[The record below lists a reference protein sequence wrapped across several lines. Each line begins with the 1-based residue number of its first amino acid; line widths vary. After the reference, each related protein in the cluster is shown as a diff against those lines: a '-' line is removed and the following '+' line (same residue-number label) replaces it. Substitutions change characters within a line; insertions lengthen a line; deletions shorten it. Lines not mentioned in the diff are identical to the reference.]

1 MITNPPTF
9 TNFIKKK
16 KVDWHITKE
25 YEYWGWMKI
34 YYYLHGIMHAQK
46 LFTLVLLVNTCT
58 NDLHNL
64 HKSVNEIYIHKSGSN
79 DFGHSS
85 VNVLYLTL

>member
-1 MITNPPTF
+1 
-9 TNFIKKK
+9 
-16 KVDWHITKE
+16 
-25 YEYWGWMKI
+25 MKI

-64 HKSVNEIYIHKSGSN
+64 QIKVSMKFMYTRVG
-79 DFGHSS
+79 
-85 VNVLYLTL
+85 LMTLAIQV

>member
-9 TNFIKKK
+9 TNLKKM

-64 HKSVNEIYIHKSGSN
+64 QIKVSMKFMYTRVG
-79 DFGHSS
+79 
-85 VNVLYLTL
+85 LMTLAIQV